1 MLVPVFTRLNKS
13 VTRLMELDGLD
24 LLSRSNKTMLEGIQ
38 RITAD
43 AAIIFSACLR
53 FEPGGIVSKRTG
65 SRYVSGRARVWLNQ
79 EPGLSG
85 DDCERDLTRMI
96 PEKGED
102 QGDE

>member
-1 MLVPVFTRLNKS
+1 
-13 VTRLMELDGLD
+13 MELDGLD

-53 FEPGGIVSKRTG
+53 FEPGRASFRSPFG
-65 SRYVSGRARVWLNQ
+65 SRYVSGRTRVWLNQ

-96 PEKGED
+96 RERRGSR
-102 QGDE
+102 

>member
-1 MLVPVFTRLNKS
+1 
-13 VTRLMELDGLD
+13 MELDGLD

-38 RITAD
+38 HIPAD

-53 FEPGGIVSKRTG
+53 FEPGRAWFSKPIG
-65 SRYVSGRARVWLNQ
+65 SRYVSGRTRVWLNQ

-85 DDCERDLTRMI
+85 DHCERDLTRMI

-102 QGDE
+102 QGDDGVEMIPNTVVLLNL

>member
-1 MLVPVFTRLNKS
+1 M
-13 VTRLMELDGLD
+13 
-24 LLSRSNKTMLEGIQ
+24 
-38 RITAD
+38 
-43 AAIIFSACLR
+43 
-53 FEPGGIVSKRTG
+53 VSKPIG
-65 SRYVSGRARVWLNQ
+65 SRYVSGRTRVWLNQ